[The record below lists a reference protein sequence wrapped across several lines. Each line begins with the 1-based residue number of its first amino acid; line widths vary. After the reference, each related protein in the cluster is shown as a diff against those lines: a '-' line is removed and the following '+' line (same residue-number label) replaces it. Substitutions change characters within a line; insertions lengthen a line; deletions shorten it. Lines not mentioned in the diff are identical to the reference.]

1 MTKCAITGSFDPFTT
16 GHMWLV
22 SEALRMFDEVVVL
35 MAINPSKDYMFTQD
49 QRLEIVRR
57 SVDDFIRGKDR
68 IHVDFTSEDV
78 GMYCKDH
85 DIPQILRG
93 ARTSSDFEYEK
104 GMTNYNM
111 RIYDIRTI
119 ILTPPSS
126 LVDISS
132 SVVRTHITTQNP
144 AWAYF
149 VSPTAAKYITGIIE
163 GGIMDRPE
171 KPTGNV
177 FIMYGRDMHSHRDPK
192 PNHTEHRWT
201 YQEGVE
207 DRILADTMYV
217 VVAEY
222 NSWNH
227 EGGLTGDS
235 IGESFK
241 VNYVAPA
248 PDYIVDK
255 LDTIRKIQDEVDAY
269 KVSFKLGI
277 NHE

>member
-35 MAINPSKDYMFTQD
+35 MAVNPSKDYMFTQD

-57 SVDDFIRGKDR
+57 SVDDFIQGKDR
-68 IHVDFTSEDV
+68 VHVDFTSEDV

-93 ARTSSDFEYEK
+93 ARTGSDFEYEQ
-104 GMTNYNM
+104 GMSNFNM

-119 ILTPPSS
+119 ILTPPPS
-126 LVDISS
+126 LIDISS
-132 SVVRTHITTQNP
+132 SVVRTHITAQNS
-144 AWAYF
+144 AWTYF
-149 VSPTAAKYITGIIE
+149 VSPTAAKYITCIIE

-171 KPTGNV
+171 KLNGRV
-177 FIMYGRDMHSHRDPK
+177 FIMYGRDMHSHVDTTHLPDY
-192 PNHTEHRWT
+192 TGYLWT
-201 YQEGVE
+201 YPKGVE
-207 DRILADTMYV
+207 DKILADTMYV

-222 NSWNH
+222 NSRRSH
-227 EGGLTGDS
+227 
-235 IGESFK
+235 GESYDVK
-241 VNYVAPA
+241 YVAPA

-255 LDTIRKIQDEVDAY
+255 LTTIRKLQDEVESY